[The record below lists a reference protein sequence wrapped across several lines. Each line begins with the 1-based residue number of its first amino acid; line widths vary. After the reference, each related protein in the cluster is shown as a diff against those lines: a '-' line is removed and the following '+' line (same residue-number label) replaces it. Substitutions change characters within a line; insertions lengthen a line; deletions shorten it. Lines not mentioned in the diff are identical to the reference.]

1 VRQSEGAREGSPMVS
16 TFLSYETVNRNYKA
30 SLDRVKN
37 DAATAREAQYYQEN
51 IGKVK
56 TVDDLVGDYRLYS
69 YAMKAYGLEDMTYA
83 TAFMKKVLNSDLTDE
98 NSFAN
103 KLADQKYRDFASA
116 FKFST
121 KETPLVQTSNQ
132 IDGVINAYKDEID
145 STNEETASANAY
157 YKAQIGNVKTVDDL
171 LNNSRLR
178 DYTLKAYGVDSP
190 YWSKDFLTKVLT
202 SDSADPASFVNQLTT
217 QDRKNYQAMAK
228 AFNFNASGAL
238 DSGDTA
244 QTTDQTA
251 DTMFAYTSTVPRR
264 TTPALA
270 ALNKEYYETKIGTIT
285 SVDELVNDSRMFDY
299 VRNAFGLQDVTLRS
313 TLKNILTSDLSDPA
327 NYATSMG
334 GAKYEK
340 VVKAFNFNPDGSING
355 ANGAQTASQRAETS
369 AGYMIG
375 YDDKQQQ
382 TDDDLYSYY
391 RRTISTVESVDDLEG
406 TSKLYNFVLAAF
418 GFDGAT
424 RKKDIEKAL
433 TSDETDPK
441 SFASA
446 NKDKRFHALAEAFN
460 FDSEGKMEAPNLAQS
475 QANLQQIAKDYVVRK
490 TRFGNE
496 KEKEKA
502 TEEASY
508 YTKTMQTI
516 TNRDDF
522 LKDTR
527 LTGIVLEA
535 YGLDPKDVSKD
546 FLKQVMTSDLSDPKS
561 FANQQTDHRYAEIA
575 SMFNFTKEGGIAAK
589 EPGVQDEHGRMTTEY
604 LYLQESL
611 EDETGTNSVG
621 AQLALYFQ
629 RMFPNVNTAYDIL
642 GDKAMLEVFRTAYQ
656 LPAEMSSMD
665 IDKQKA
671 LVEKYMDFKKL
682 QDPDELQKFITRFAA
697 MYDLQNDTSSNPLLS
712 LFGGSSSSISAD
724 TLLSIAQLKNG

>member
-1 VRQSEGAREGSPMVS
+1 MVS
-16 TFLSYETVNRNYKA
+16 TFLTYETVNRNYKA

-56 TVDDLVGDYRLYS
+56 TVDDFVDDYRLYS

-83 TAFMKKVLNSDLTDE
+83 TAFMKKVLNSDLTDD

-103 KLADQKYRDFASA
+103 KLADQKYRDFAAA

-121 KETPLVQTSNQ
+121 KDAPVVQTNNQ
-132 IDGVINAYKDEID
+132 VDGVIGAYQDEID
-145 STNEETASANAY
+145 KTNEETASANSY
-157 YKAQIGNVKTVDDL
+157 YKSQIGNVKTVDDL

-202 SDSADPASFVNQLTT
+202 SDVSDSGSFVNQLTT
-217 QDRKNYQAMAK
+217 SDKSRYVAMAK
-228 AFNFNASGAL
+228 AFNFNASGGL

-244 QTTDQTA
+244 QTAAQTA
-251 DTMFAYTSTVPRR
+251 DTMYAYTSTVPGR

-270 ALNKEYYETKIGTIT
+270 TLNKEYYETKIGTIT

-299 VRNAFGLQDVTLRS
+299 VRNAYGLQDVTLRS

-327 NYATSMG
+327 NYATTMG

-340 VVKAFNFNPDGSING
+340 VAKAFNFNPDGTIKG
-355 ANGAQTASQRAETS
+355 ADGAQTASQRTETS

-391 RRTISTVESVDDLEG
+391 RRTISTVESVEDLEG
-406 TSKLYNFVLAAF
+406 TTKLYNFVLAAF

-424 RKKDIEKAL
+424 RKKDVEKAL
-433 TSDETDPK
+433 TSELSDPK

-446 NKDKRFHALAEAFN
+446 SKDKRFQALAGAFN
-460 FDSEGKMEAPNLAQS
+460 FDEEGKMDAPTLAQS

-496 KEKEKA
+496 KEKDKA
-502 TEEASY
+502 TEEATY
-508 YTKTMQTI
+508 YTKTMQGI
-516 TNRDDF
+516 TNRDEF
-522 LKDTR
+522 LKDDR
-527 LTGIVLEA
+527 LTGILLESF
-535 YGLDPKDVSKD
+535 GFDPKDVSKD
-546 FLKQVMTSDLSDPKS
+546 VLKQVMTSDLSDPKS
-561 FANQQTDHRYAEIA
+561 FANQQTDHRFVEIA
-575 SMFNFTKEGGIAAK
+575 SMFNFTKDGGIAPK
-589 EPGVQDEHGRMTTEY
+589 EPGVQDEHGRLTTQY

-611 EDETGTNSVG
+611 EDETGAGSVG

-629 RMFPNVNTAYDIL
+629 RQFPNINTAYDIL
-642 GDKAMLEVFRTAYQ
+642 GDKALLEVFRTAYQ

-671 LVEKYMDFKKL
+671 LVEKYMDFKEL
-682 QDPDELQKFITRFAA
+682 QDPDKLQKFITRFAA
-697 MYDLQNDTSSNPLLS
+697 MYDLQNDTSSNPLVS
-712 LFGGSSSSISAD
+712 LFSGSSSSISAD